1 MKTTRLSKF
10 TRLNEKK
17 EKQTMKSRII
27 FHFLILA
34 ALVLS
39 ACTPAVA
46 ALPESG
52 TTPSAEMTP
61 PAVST
66 DTGSGQTVTGKCIRS
81 SDEVRLLI
89 NSVHGYCLQY
99 PAEYDVF
106 HPNESEMKLFKRS
119 MLNVSEPSVSIK
131 VQPADGMTADQAADG
146 FLASYT
152 LLESD
157 VVRVTLEIDGE
168 AAIMLDRL
176 PGQEINRQVFVL
188 HNDYLYQLTFLPM
201 DESQPE
207 IYARAEALFNTVVGS
222 FNFSPESNACPDC
235 PAPEEFPQSASISGW
250 IWHDQ
255 CDSGK
260 DGQPAPVTTPPGCV
274 KEDSPL
280 GLYHADGVLA
290 VEEPLIKGVV
300 VTLGEGACPSTGL
313 AEQTT
318 IVNDLS
324 YMFTSLKAGTYCVSI
339 DPQSEPNFSI
349 LRPGVWTYPLVSQ
362 GVISATVTVT
372 AGEYKGMVNFGWDY
386 QFQP

>member
-89 NSVHGYCLQY
+89 NSVHQYCLQY

-106 HPNESEMKLFKRS
+106 YPNESEIKLIKRS
-119 MLNVSEPSVSIK
+119 MLNVSEPSVSIN
-131 VQPADGMTADQAADG
+131 VQPADGMSVDQAADG
-146 FLASYT
+146 FLAAYT
-152 LLESD
+152 FPESEL
-157 VVRVTLEIDGE
+157 VRVSLEIDE
-168 AAIMLDRL
+168 EKAIMLDKL
-176 PGQEINRQVFVL
+176 PGQDIHREVFVV
-188 HNDYLYQLTFLPM
+188 HNNDLYQLTFSPM
-201 DESQPE
+201 DESQQE
-207 IYARAEALFNTVVGS
+207 AYAQAQALFDTVIGS
-222 FNFSPESNACPDC
+222 FNFHPESNACPDC
-235 PAPEEFPQSASISGW
+235 PASEEDPGSAMISGW
-250 IWHDQ
+250 VWHDL
-255 CDSGK
+255 CESGK

-280 GLYHADGVLA
+280 GLYYADGVLA
-290 VEEPLIKGVV
+290 VEEPLIEGVV
-300 VTLGEGACPSTGL
+300 VTLGKGACPSTGL
-313 AEQTT
+313 AEMPTITT
-318 IVNDLS
+318 DLS
-324 YMFTSLKAGTYCVSI
+324 YSFSGLKAGTYCVSI
-339 DPQSEPNFSI
+339 DPQREPNFSI
-349 LRPGVWTYPLVSQ
+349 LRPGEWTYPVVTQ
-362 GVISATVTVT
+362 DVIGVTVTVMP
-372 AGEYKGMVNFGWDY
+372 GEYKGMVNFGWDY